1 MTMRV
6 SLRRPVRPARP
17 PRGRS
22 GPAAVHARPRTDE
35 PRATDERRA
44 EAGPDELRARYSGG
58 PEDKALYSC
67 ECGCAFHA
75 PVSASVRCPRCHAT
89 QAW

>member
-6 SLRRPVRPARP
+6 SLRRPA
-17 PRGRS
+17 
-22 GPAAVHARPRTDE
+22 
-35 PRATDERRA
+35 RRA
-44 EAGPDELRARYSGG
+44 VPTRHHSGRGDLRTHAQPPAPGSGPDELRARSSGG

-67 ECGCAFHA
+67 ECGCAFQA
-75 PVSASVRCPRCHAT
+75 PVSASVSCPRCGGD

>member
-6 SLRRPVRPARP
+6 SLRRPAPPARR

-22 GPAAVHARPRTDE
+22 GPAAVHARPRPDE
-35 PRATDERRA
+35 PRA

-58 PEDKALYSC
+58 PEDKALYTC

-75 PVSASVRCPRCHAT
+75 PVSASVRCPRCHAA

>member
-6 SLRRPVRPARP
+6 SLRRPARRAVPARQHSGRGADLRAHAQP
-17 PRGRS
+17 PAPGS
-22 GPAAVHARPRTDE
+22 
-35 PRATDERRA
+35 
-44 EAGPDELRARYSGG
+44 GPDELRARSSGG

-67 ECGCAFHA
+67 ECGCAFQA
-75 PVSASVRCPRCHAT
+75 PVSASVSCPRCGGD

>member
-6 SLRRPVRPARP
+6 SLRRPARLAAPARRHSGRADLRARAQP
-17 PRGRS
+17 PAPS
-22 GPAAVHARPRTDE
+22 S
-35 PRATDERRA
+35 
-44 EAGPDELRARYSGG
+44 GPDELRARSSGG

-67 ECGCAFHA
+67 ECGCAFQA
-75 PVSASVRCPRCHAT
+75 PVSASVRCPHCGGH

>member
-6 SLRRPVRPARP
+6 SLRRLDRQAVPARTHSGRADLRARTQP
-17 PRGRS
+17 P
-22 GPAAVHARPRTDE
+22 GPA
-35 PRATDERRA
+35 
-44 EAGPDELRARYSGG
+44 GSGSDELRARSSGG

-67 ECGCAFHA
+67 ECGCAFQA
-75 PVSASVRCPRCHAT
+75 PVSASVRCPRCGGD